1 LTPEPS
7 PRDPVAEAVPHGW
20 ERLSTEAFG
29 SHVGPF
35 WRPPGDGFC
44 LCGFV
49 ADGRHGNKRNV
60 VHGGMV
66 ATAFDIGLGH
76 ACWSA
81 ADRNPIVTVTLL
93 IQYVDALKLGEFA
106 TVETEIVRT
115 TRSMVFVRGVMKVAD
130 RTIATADG
138 VWKRLAPRA
147 AS

>member
-1 LTPEPS
+1 MTSDPS
-7 PRDPVAEAVPHGW
+7 PTASGADAVPSGW
-20 ERLSTEAFG
+20 EQLPTEAFG
-29 SHVGPF
+29 NHVGPF

-44 LCGFV
+44 LCGFI
-49 ADGRHGNKRNV
+49 ADGRHGNKRAV

-66 ATAFDIGLGH
+66 ATAFDIALGH

-81 ADRNPIVTVTLL
+81 ADRAPIVTVTLL
-93 IQYVDALKLGEFA
+93 IQYVDALRMGEFA
-106 TVETEIVRT
+106 TVQTEIVRT

-138 VWKRLAPRA
+138 VWKRLARRA

>member
-1 LTPEPS
+1 MTHEPFS
-7 PRDPVAEAVPHGW
+7 DSSVVEAVPSGW
-20 ERLSTEAFG
+20 ERLPTEAFG
-29 SHVGPF
+29 NYVGPF
-35 WRPPGDGFC
+35 WRPPSGGDG

-49 ADGRHGNKRNV
+49 ADGRHGNKRAV

-66 ATAFDIGLGH
+66 ATAFDIALGH

-81 ADRNPIVTVTLL
+81 ADCNPIVTVSLL
-93 IQYVDALKLGEFA
+93 IQYVDALKMGEFA
-106 TVETEIVRT
+106 TVQTEIVRT

-130 RTIATADG
+130 RTIATAEG

>member
-1 LTPEPS
+1 LTPDLS
-7 PRDPVAEAVPHGW
+7 PDASVTEAVPSGW
-20 ERLSTEAFG
+20 ERLPTEAFG
-29 SHVGPF
+29 NHVGPF
-35 WRPPGDGFC
+35 WRPPGEGDC
-44 LCGFV
+44 LCGFI
-49 ADGRHGNKRNV
+49 ADGRHGNKRDV

-81 ADRNPIVTVTLL
+81 ADRNPIVTVSLL
-93 IQYVDALKLGEFA
+93 IQYVDALRMGEFA
-106 TVETEIVRT
+106 TVQTEIVRT